1 MPKHAG
7 RIEGEADLHF
17 PGLHGGRPRRL
28 DREFGH
34 EFVRVDSPPPSVGV
48 ANAQLNH
55 AIVREFR
62 NGFSRALGLS
72 ALLVRLLS

>member
-1 MPKHAG
+1 
-7 RIEGEADLHF
+7 
-17 PGLHGGRPRRL
+17 
-28 DREFGH
+28 
-34 EFVRVDSPPPSVGV
+34 
-48 ANAQLNH
+48 LNH